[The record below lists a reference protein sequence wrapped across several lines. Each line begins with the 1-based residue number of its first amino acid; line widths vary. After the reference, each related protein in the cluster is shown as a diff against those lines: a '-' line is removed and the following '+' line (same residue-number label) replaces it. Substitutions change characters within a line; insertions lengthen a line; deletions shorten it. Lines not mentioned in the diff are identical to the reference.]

1 MDRAVTE
8 KEATAS
14 CSNAFE
20 SKYLHRSA
28 DLPERWQQCEVLSW
42 PPDMTLPRVMKRDG
56 RS

>member
-20 SKYLHRSA
+20 SKYLHCSAGFCLRNGMTVRS
-28 DLPERWQQCEVLSW
+28 
-42 PPDMTLPRVMKRDG
+42 
-56 RS
+56 